1 MELIIKETEY
11 VEKKTCKQN
20 PVFKIEDGVLIDC
33 ELNGSKT
40 VTIPNEVKV
49 IEEMCFAGTNIEE
62 VILPEGIEIIKAR
75 AFASCNKLGKI
86 NFPESLNV
94 IKEMAFYNCGSL
106 AEVILPERLAEIGD
120 EAFYITGIKHLILP
134 KKIVSTGV
142 NVFTSTK
149 IKTVDI
155 PKEFK
160 LGTAMFSDCLDLDS
174 VNFEADWVTIPKSC
188 FYHCTNLKEIDISKA
203 LLVEDSAFLKCHS
216 LSVNTI
222 PADTYVGACAFSK
235 TGVKDVTIENISI
248 VSEKAFSDCYC
259 LKKLTIGVPD
269 GITAAAG
276 LSVPEE
282 LVANCTN
289 LQTVDFT
296 GHPENLSI
304 IRAAAFMGTESLTE
318 ITLPDNICLIEK
330 LAFCGSGIKSVHLPD
345 NLKQIGIRAF
355 RSSGLKSITIPDKTV
370 KLGKS
375 VFENCVHLTEVTLP
389 ESVTAIPEQGFI
401 NCTSLKT
408 VNTSNINVVCCGAFS
423 HCVSLEV
430 FDFSQ
435 IKELGSRSFFNSGL
449 HKVVL
454 SDKLPKLQPSIFC
467 NCKNLQTV
475 NMSACNKIKTI
486 STRCFENCSS
496 LEDVKLPPYVHKFDN
511 NCFKSV
517 RLDKL
522 VIKAGM
528 RVNFYAFSEA
538 SINELEFVD
547 DAAGR
552 AKTVVDE
559 YAFEDAEVGR
569 LIIPDHMYNKFKGA
583 INRIQ

>member
-1 MELIIKETEY
+1 MELVIKETENIK
-11 VEKKTCKQN
+11 KKTRLQD

-120 EAFYITGIKHLILP
+120 EAFYMAGIKHLILP

-160 LGTAMFSDCLDLDS
+160 LGTAMFADCLNLDS

-203 LLVEDSAFLKCHS
+203 LLIKDSAFLKCHS

-248 VSEKAFSDCYC
+248 VSKKAFSDCYC

-282 LVANCTN
+282 LAANCTN

-318 ITLPDNICLIEK
+318 ITLPDNIHLIEE
-330 LAFCGSGIKSVHLPD
+330 LAFCNSGIKSIHLPD

-370 KLGKS
+370 KLGKN
-375 VFENCVHLTEVTLP
+375 VFEDCVHITEVTLP
-389 ESVTAIPEQGFI
+389 ESVTEIPEQGFL
-401 NCTSLKT
+401 NCVSLKT
-408 VNTSNINVVCCGAFS
+408 VNASNINVVCCGAFS
-423 HCVSLEV
+423 HCVSLEA

-435 IKELGSRSFFNSGL
+435 IKELGNRSFFNSGL
-449 HKVVL
+449 REVVL
-454 SDKLPKLQPSIFC
+454 SDKLSKLQPSMFR

-475 NMSACNKIKTI
+475 DMSACNKIETI
-486 STRCFENCSS
+486 SEHCFENCVS
-496 LEDVKLPPYVHKFDN
+496 LEDVKLPPYVHKFDDG
-511 NCFKSV
+511 CFASAKF
-517 RLDKL
+517 DKL
-522 VIKAGM
+522 TIKNGM
-528 RVNFYAFSEA
+528 RINFHAFSEA

-552 AKTVVDE
+552 AKTVVDQ
-559 YAFEDAEVGR
+559 YAFDTAEVGR
-569 LIIPDHMYNKFKGA
+569 LIISDHMYDRFKEA
-583 INRIQ
+583 VDKMQ

>member
-1 MELIIKETEY
+1 MELVIKETEY
-11 VEKKTCKQN
+11 VEEKTYLQE
-20 PVFKIEDGVLIDC
+20 PVFKIENGELMNC
-33 ELNGSKT
+33 KLNGSKT
-40 VTIPNEVKV
+40 ITIPNEVKV
-49 IEEMCFAGTNIEE
+49 IKEMCFAGTDIEE
-62 VILPEGIEIIKAR
+62 VILPDGVEVIEDKV
-75 AFASCNKLGKI
+75 FANCNKLGKI

-120 EAFYITGIKHLILP
+120 EAFYMTGVKHLILP

-160 LGTAMFSDCLDLDS
+160 LGTAMFADCLDLDS

-203 LLVEDSAFLKCHS
+203 LLIEDSAFLKCYN
-216 LSVNTI
+216 LSANTI

-248 VSEKAFSDCYC
+248 VNEKAFSDCYC

-282 LVANCTN
+282 LAANCTS
-289 LQTVDFT
+289 LQTVVFT

-304 IRAAAFMGTESLTE
+304 IRAAAFMGTTSLTE

-330 LAFCGSGIKSVHLPD
+330 LAFCGSGIKAIHLPN

-355 RSSGLKSITIPDKTV
+355 RSSDLKSITIPDKTV

-375 VFENCVHLTEVTLP
+375 VFENCVHLTEIALP
-389 ESVTAIPEQGFI
+389 ESVTTIPEQGFI
-401 NCTSLKT
+401 NCVSLET
-408 VNTSNINVVCCGAFS
+408 VNASNINTVCCGAFS
-423 HCVSLEV
+423 HCVSLEA

-449 HKVVL
+449 NKVVL
-454 SDKLPKLQPSIFC
+454 SDKLPKLQPSTFC
-467 NCKNLQTV
+467 NCKNLQQV
-475 NMSACNKIKTI
+475 NISACDKIKTI
-486 STRCFENCSS
+486 SAHCFENCSS
-496 LEDVKLPPYVHKFDN
+496 LEDVKLPPHVHRFDYG
-511 NCFKSV
+511 CFASV
-517 RLDKL
+517 KLDKL

-528 RVNFYAFSEA
+528 RINFHAFSEA
-538 SINELEFVD
+538 VINELEFVD

-552 AKTVVDE
+552 AKTVVDQ

-583 INRIQ
+583 INRIR